1 MEIILNSKFFA
12 ELSPAQLGEKTK
24 SFGYDGVDV
33 CVRPGH
39 PVHFGN
45 VATALPEAVAVWRDQ
60 GVSCPMVSAPVDF
73 TDPHSADAQ
82 ALYAACAAAGVPMA
96 KTGYWRFSDGDDY
109 WEVLERAR
117 RDLAEFARLGEAHG
131 VKTCCHMHSGQC
143 IGSNCAGLMHLIQGF
158 DARYVGAYADFG
170 HMALD
175 GEDIAMGLSMIRDY
189 LCVVGMKDGF
199 QAHRPGDEPPYGP
212 KFGKLGAGS
221 VDWRRA
227 LKTLAAMDFDGPMSV
242 HTEYEFDEAIIR
254 LVGYADAKPP
264 DLETVPREDAAY
276 LRRLLAES

>member
-12 ELSPAQLGEKTK
+12 ELSPAELGEKMR
-24 SFGYDGVDV
+24 SFGYDGIDV

-60 GVSCPMVSAPVDF
+60 GISCPMVSSPVDF
-73 TDPHSADAQ
+73 TDPPSDDAK
-82 ALYAACAAAGVPMA
+82 ALYAACEAAGVGLLKP
-96 KTGYWRFSDGDDY
+96 GYWRFSDGDDY
-109 WEVLERAR
+109 WQVLERAR
-117 RDLAEFARLGEAHG
+117 EGLAEFAKLGELHG

-143 IGSNCAGLMHLIQGF
+143 IGSNCAGLMHLIQDF
-158 DARYVGAYADFG
+158 DPTLVGAYADFG

-175 GEDIAMGLSMIRDY
+175 GEDITMGLAMLREH
-189 LCVVGMKDGF
+189 LCVVGMKDGY
-199 QAHRPGDEPPYGP
+199 QAFREGEEPPYGP
-212 KFGKLGAGS
+212 KFGQLGAGS

-227 LKTLAAMDFDGPMSV
+227 LRTLTDMSFDGPVCV

-254 LVGYADAKPP
+254 EVGYADEKPP
-264 DLETVPREDAAY
+264 DLETVPREDVAY
-276 LRRLLAES
+276 LRRLMAEL

>member
-12 ELSPAQLGEKTK
+12 ELSPAQLGEKMK
-24 SFGYDGVDV
+24 AFGYDGVDV

-45 VATALPEAVAVWRDQ
+45 VMTALPEAVAVWRDQ

-73 TDPHSADAQ
+73 TDPHAADAES
-82 ALYAACAAAGVPMA
+82 LYAASAAAGVPMI
-96 KTGYWRFSDGDDY
+96 KIGYWRFVDGDDY
-109 WEVLERAR
+109 WQVLEHAR
-117 RDLAEFARLGEAHG
+117 DELKEFARLGEKHG

-158 DARYVGAYADFG
+158 DPLWVGAYADFG

-175 GEDIAMGLSMIRDY
+175 GEDIAMGLAMIRDY

-199 QAHRPGDEPPYGP
+199 QALRPGQEPPYGP
-212 KFGKLGAGS
+212 KFGQLGAGS

-227 LKTLAAMDFDGPMSV
+227 LQTLAAMNFDGPMCV

-254 LVGYADAKPP
+254 EVGYAEQKPP
-264 DLETVPREDAAY
+264 DLETIPKEDAAY
-276 LRRLLAES
+276 LRRLLRQL